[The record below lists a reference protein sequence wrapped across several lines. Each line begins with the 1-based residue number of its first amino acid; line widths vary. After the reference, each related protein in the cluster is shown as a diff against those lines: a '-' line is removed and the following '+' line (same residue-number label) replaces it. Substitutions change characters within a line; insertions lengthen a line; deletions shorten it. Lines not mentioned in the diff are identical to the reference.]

1 MILQSSGVKMPKA
14 SGVNVV
20 PPPRPKF
27 GDQNGGVPALVTS
40 NAHSPVSLPSTSAVL
55 LALTLPVS
63 RNLMAHTPLSAGKPG
78 KTLFAKGFRVPEVC
92 EL

>member
-20 PPPRPKF
+20 LASKMKY
-27 GDQNGGVPALVTS
+27 GDQNCGVPELVAS
-40 NAHSPVSLPSTSAVL
+40 NAHSPVLLPSTSTAFLV
-55 LALTLPVS
+55 LTLPVS
-63 RNLMAHTPLSAGKPG
+63 RNLMAHTPIFVGKPF
-78 KTLFAKGFRVPEVC
+78 KTLVKGFRVPLDC